1 MHLRNVIQRHP
12 NTFYISA
19 SAASALFG
27 LTMTPTL
34 VPLVLTLTMLLLYA
48 PVLFHRH
55 PFIQTPLLW
64 ISISLSSSLG
74 RLVPALNALSTAGPS
89 VAVLLGMSAIASG
102 VAILAIFADVYISSR
117 TGTAQ
122 AVLFPAIWTSLWA
135 GISHLPFNLGRLT
148 SWTPMSGTQAYQ
160 WMAPWT
166 GPAGIDWVTAGWA
179 VVVSQPVQNWYMGN
193 TDDEIPTEGTSRRP
207 SRAAGTWVLALV
219 LTALTIPSFILF
231 PGPLPVVSSETVSTL
246 TVGCILPTGPSPG
259 IKDYID
265 ESVKLGGRGGGTK
278 LLLWPEGAVDFGS
291 ASERQVGFDS
301 IKDRLNKTLNPWLYL
316 GVSFEETI
324 VDPADDSGRTS
335 ISHTGIAIFS
345 INGVHKVYHK
355 RYLVP
360 G

>member
-55 PFIQTPLLW
+55 PFIQTLLLW

-89 VAVLLGMSAIASG
+89 VAVLLGMSAVASG

-122 AVLFPAIWTSLWA
+122 AVPLPRLFGHRFGP

-193 TDDEIPTEGTSRRP
+193 TDDEIPTDGTS
-207 SRAAGTWVLALV
+207 
-219 LTALTIPSFILF
+219 
-231 PGPLPVVSSETVSTL
+231 
-246 TVGCILPTGPSPG
+246 
-259 IKDYID
+259 
-265 ESVKLGGRGGGTK
+265 
-278 LLLWPEGAVDFGS
+278 
-291 ASERQVGFDS
+291 
-301 IKDRLNKTLNPWLYL
+301 
-316 GVSFEETI
+316 
-324 VDPADDSGRTS
+324 
-335 ISHTGIAIFS
+335 
-345 INGVHKVYHK
+345 
-355 RYLVP
+355 
-360 G
+360 

>member
-1 MHLRNVIQRHP
+1 
-12 NTFYISA
+12 
-19 SAASALFG
+19 
-27 LTMTPTL
+27 
-34 VPLVLTLTMLLLYA
+34 
-48 PVLFHRH
+48 
-55 PFIQTPLLW
+55 
-64 ISISLSSSLG
+64 
-74 RLVPALNALSTAGPS
+74 
-89 VAVLLGMSAIASG
+89 
-102 VAILAIFADVYISSR
+102 
-117 TGTAQ
+117 
-122 AVLFPAIWTSLWA
+122 
-135 GISHLPFNLGRLT
+135 
-148 SWTPMSGTQAYQ
+148 
-160 WMAPWT
+160 
-166 GPAGIDWVTAGWA
+166 
-179 VVVSQPVQNWYMGN
+179 MGN